1 MGGIPIELVD
11 EFRYLGC
18 MLRNNDSYEKDV
30 QQRCAKTNS
39 ASNFL
44 RKRLWSTPIING
56 SQTVS
61 GQERKQG
68 AVEMPHQ
75 VQFFHDSALTRQCAS
90 NSTKHK
96 IWRQRE
102 ITWAF
107 RDPFELLKDDHS
119 RQLVRSLISTGFALW
134 GDALDGRL
142 EFEDVSHL
150 VNNNNYVT
158 KPPGV
163 DIDILFARRSHGDEE
178 AFDGKG
184 NMVAHSGYPPKG
196 ILHLDAD
203 EEWSFDG
210 SRGVDLRYVMIHEIG
225 HLLGLRHSRKR
236 SSIMSKYYRNLSTG
250 MRLPRVDILS
260 IKRLYRISDRY
271 S

>member
-1 MGGIPIELVD
+1 MSNTSSELVLTCRRD
-11 EFRYLGC
+11 SAPATVLG
-18 MLRNNDSYEKDV
+18 LDD
-30 QQRCAKTNS
+30 
-39 ASNFL
+39 
-44 RKRLWSTPIING
+44 
-56 SQTVS
+56 
-61 GQERKQG
+61 
-68 AVEMPHQ
+68 HQ
-75 VQFFHDSALTRQCAS
+75 VRTVAVSCNRINKFSAS

-178 AFDGKG
+178 
-184 NMVAHSGYPPKG
+184 VH
-196 ILHLDAD
+196 
-203 EEWSFDG
+203 
-210 SRGVDLRYVMIHEIG
+210 
-225 HLLGLRHSRKR
+225 
-236 SSIMSKYYRNLSTG
+236 
-250 MRLPRVDILS
+250 
-260 IKRLYRISDRY
+260 
-271 S
+271 